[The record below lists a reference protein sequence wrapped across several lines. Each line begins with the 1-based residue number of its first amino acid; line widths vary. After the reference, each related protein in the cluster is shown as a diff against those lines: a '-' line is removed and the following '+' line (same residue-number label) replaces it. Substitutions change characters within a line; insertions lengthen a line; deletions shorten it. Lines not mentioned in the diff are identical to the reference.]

1 MKKWML
7 LSAFVLLLAACN
19 DENQEDEMDEEET
32 EETDTTEEI
41 EEEEEEE
48 VVEEEE
54 EEEQMQQVQISEE
67 DLFYDSHIYRLVDK
81 NHALAEDYVPSDLVT
96 VDVRVVYEDGAN
108 QLRQIAAQALSNLFA
123 AADNDG
129 ITLYA
134 DSGYRSYD
142 TQAGLYNSYVERSGE
157 AEANR
162 YSAQPGHSE
171 HQTGLTMDVTS
182 ESANF
187 QLLQSFGDTE
197 EGIWVEENAHRYGFI
212 ISYPEGTEE
221 ITGYMYEPWHLR
233 FLGISLATEIY
244 ESGLT
249 YQEYL
254 MERGFDIE

>member
-19 DENQEDEMDEEET
+19 DENQEDEMEEEET
-32 EETDTTEEI
+32 EETETTEEV
-41 EEEEEEE
+41 EETPEE
-48 VVEEEE
+48 VVEEDEE
-54 EEEQMQQVQISEE
+54 EEEQIQQVQISQE
-67 DLFYDSHIYRLVDK
+67 DLFFDSHIYRLVDK
-81 NHALAEDYVPSDLVT
+81 NHALSQDYVPSDLVT
-96 VDVRVVYEDGAN
+96 VDVRVVNENGAN
-108 QLRQIAAQALSNLFA
+108 QLRQIASQALSNLFA

-142 TQAGLYNSYVERSGE
+142 TQAGLFSAYAERSGE

-162 YSAQPGHSE
+162 YSARAGHSE
-171 HQTGLTMDVTS
+171 HQTGLTMDVTA
-182 ESANF
+182 ESVNF
-187 QLLQSFGDTE
+187 QLLQSFGETE
-197 EGIWVEENAHRYGFI
+197 EGMWVAENAHRYGFI

>member
-1 MKKWML
+1 ML

-19 DENQEDEMDEEET
+19 DENQEDEMDKEETETPKTSEEVEEET
-32 EETDTTEEI
+32 EEKT
-41 EEEEEEE
+41 EEE
-48 VVEEEE
+48 VVEED
-54 EEEQMQQVQISEE
+54 EEEQLQHVQISEE
-67 DLFYDSHIYRLVDK
+67 DLFYDPHIYRLVDK
-81 NHALAEDYVPSDLVT
+81 NNALAQDYVPSDLVN
-96 VDVRVVYEDGAN
+96 VDVRVVNENGAN
-108 QLRQIAAQALSNLFA
+108 QLRQIASQALSNLFA

-233 FLGISLATEIY
+233 FLGISLATEVY